1 MNFYKLKIYVDSISL
16 KNKYIEHIVIHN
28 AQVLT
33 KFPNA
38 GFDLLTPNN
47 MEITSSTF
55 KLNTEII
62 CAMFDS
68 NNNPVSYFLYPR
80 SSIIKTNYRLANSV
94 GIIDSGYRGN
104 IIGAFDNN
112 STIIYD
118 NGLCFKSIIEQY
130 SRLLQLCAPNLSPII
145 VEIVDSLEM
154 LSEETERGSGGFG
167 STGK

>member
-1 MNFYKLKIYVDSISL
+1 MNFYKLKIYIENNDI
-16 KNKYIEHIVIHN
+16 KEKYTEHINNHN
-28 AQVLT
+28 IQVST

-38 GFDLLTPNN
+38 GFDLFTPNR
-47 MEITSSTF
+47 MEITTKIF

-62 CAMFDS
+62 CAMYDS

-104 IIGAFDNN
+104 IIGVFDNN
-112 STIIYD
+112 SELENTIID
-118 NGLCFKSIIEQY
+118 QY
-130 SRLLQLCAPNLSPII
+130 SRLLQLCAPNLNPII
-145 VEIVDSLEM
+145 VEIVETLED
-154 LSEETERGSGGFG
+154 LSEKTDRNIGGFG

>member
-1 MNFYKLKIYVDSISL
+1 MNFYVLKIYVENVSL
-16 KNKYIEHIVIHN
+16 KEKYMDHVNNHN

-38 GFDLLTPNN
+38 GFDLFTPHKIV
-47 MEITSSTF
+47 ETGKQF

-112 STIIYD
+112 SD
-118 NGLCFKSIIEQY
+118 FSIIIDQY
-130 SRLLQLCAPNLSPII
+130 SRLLQLCAPNLGPIR
-145 VEIVDSLEM
+145 VEIVDCLEE
-154 LSEETERGSGGFG
+154 LSEETSRGSGGFG

>member
-1 MNFYKLKIYVDSISL
+1 MSFYKLKIYIENINL
-16 KNKYIEHIVIHN
+16 KEKYIEHVMNHN
-28 AQVLT
+28 NQVLS

-38 GFDLLTPNN
+38 GFDLLTPTI
-47 MEITSSTF
+47 ITITTKLF

-62 CAMFDS
+62 CAMFNT
-68 NNNPVSYFLYPR
+68 NNEPVSYFLCPR
-80 SSIIKTNYRLANSV
+80 SSIIKTDYRLANSI

-112 STIIYD
+112 SNSETDIID
-118 NGLCFKSIIEQY
+118 KY

-145 VEIVDSLEM
+145 VEIVDSLDE
-154 LSEETERGSGGFG
+154 LSEETERGTGGFG

>member
-1 MNFYKLKIYVDSISL
+1 MNFYVLKIYVEDVGL
-16 KNKYIEHIVIHN
+16 KEKYVDHVNNHN

-38 GFDLLTPNN
+38 GFDLFTPQK
-47 MEITSSTF
+47 ITQTGKQF
-55 KLNTEII
+55 KLNTDII

-68 NNNPVSYFLYPR
+68 NNNAVSYFLYAR

-104 IIGAFDNN
+104 IIGAFDN
-112 STIIYD
+112 
-118 NGLCFKSIIEQY
+118 LEQSINIDQY
-130 SRLLQLCAPNLSPII
+130 SRLLQLCAPNLCPIK
-145 VEIVDSLEM
+145 VEIVDCLEE
-154 LSEETERGSGGFG
+154 LSEETIRGSGGFG

>member
-1 MNFYKLKIYVDSISL
+1 MNFYRLKIYIQNSSL
-16 KNKYIEHIVIHN
+16 KDKYMEHVNNHN

-38 GFDLLTPNN
+38 GFDLLTPNT
-47 MEITSSTF
+47 MEITTRSF

-80 SSIIKTNYRLANSV
+80 SSIIKTDYRLANSV

-104 IIGAFDNN
+104 IIGAFDNI
-112 STIIYD
+112 TPQ
-118 NGLCFKSIIEQY
+118 FSIIQQY
-130 SRLLQLCAPNLSPII
+130 TRLLQLCAPNLGPIT
-145 VEIVDSLEM
+145 VEIVDSLDQ
-154 LSEETERGSGGFG
+154 LSEETDRGSGGFG

>member
-1 MNFYKLKIYVDSISL
+1 MNTYKLKIYTDNNIL
-16 KNKYIEHIVIHN
+16 KNKYITHVNNHNSQVIS
-28 AQVLT
+28 

-38 GFDLLTPNN
+38 GFDLLTPTNL
-47 MEITSSTF
+47 EINTETF

-62 CAMFDS
+62 CAMYDK

-112 STIIYD
+112 TM
-118 NGLCFKSIIEQY
+118 KTSIIEENV
-130 SRLLQLCAPNLSPII
+130 RLLQLCSPNLGPII
-145 VEIVDSLEM
+145 VEIVDYLEE
-154 LSEETERGSGGFG
+154 LSEETDRGTGGFG